1 MKTFK
6 LNNFVCK
13 CGNTKVFAN
22 SSGLFCSECG
32 IRVARYTKINEK
44 VLLRCVNICESTP
57 SCSVCKINKDCRDY
71 DIRPADVQQFINE
84 QIRKLSFHTSCSFCI
99 EHIADPAI
107 QEIQWL
113 K

>member
-13 CGNTKVFAN
+13 CGNTEVFAN

-44 VLLRCVNICESTP
+44 SYEDVLIQGIDICESTP
-57 SCSVCKINKDCRDY
+57 SCSVCKIKKDCCNY
-71 DIRPADVQQFINE
+71 DIRPADVQQFIIDLE
-84 QIRKLSFHTSCSFCI
+84 KTIR
-99 EHIADPAI
+99 EMR
-107 QEIQWL
+107 
-113 K
+113 